1 MKNRKLSPSDPQ
13 QHRIP
18 DLDIIDLEAQSPS
31 SDARPG
37 ASDGSPEEEASGR
50 EGGKRRGPAWL
61 NIHTVLLAVA
71 VLFVAGIVY
80 KVMTFGEYVDL
91 DEIFSDGPGEYSDTY
106 DTILPLLDESS
117 NPVYKDYSQGAT
129 ILAFGN
135 APFADDRGSEDN
147 LVSLMQKET
156 GTTIYNC
163 SISGSLMTT
172 VLNDLH
178 ADTAPWDV
186 FNAYWL
192 CNILAGS
199 EKADKEYLEAL
210 EFLGDEAPPEAKEV
224 YDTLKSIDLDDVD
237 AIVIMY
243 DASDYLA
250 GRPMSNPGNATDI
263 TTFAGNTEAIIEY
276 LHYFAPN
283 TRVIIMSPT
292 YAFALEDDGTYIS
305 SDMKRYGQDVLSI
318 YAILQYASC
327 VSRSTT
333 FVDNIYNT
341 INEDNAEKYL
351 EDHLHLNLKGRK
363 KVAERFAYAL
373 NYYNQDPRTGAQE

>member
-1 MKNRKLSPSDPQ
+1 M
-13 QHRIP
+13 
-18 DLDIIDLEAQSPS
+18 
-31 SDARPG
+31 RPRRR
-37 ASDGSPEEEASGR
+37 P
-50 EGGKRRGPAWL
+50 KR
-61 NIHTVLLAVA
+61 
-71 VLFVAGIVY
+71 
-80 KVMTFGEYVDL
+80 
-91 DEIFSDGPGEYSDTY
+91 S
-106 DTILPLLDESS
+106 
-117 NPVYKDYSQGAT
+117 
-129 ILAFGN
+129 
-135 APFADDRGSEDN
+135 
-147 LVSLMQKET
+147 
-156 GTTIYNC
+156 TT
-163 SISGSLMTT
+163 
-172 VLNDLH
+172 
-178 ADTAPWDV
+178 
-186 FNAYWL
+186 
-192 CNILAGS
+192 
-199 EKADKEYLEAL
+199 
-210 EFLGDEAPPEAKEV
+210 
-224 YDTLKSIDLDDVD
+224 
-237 AIVIMY
+237 IVIMY